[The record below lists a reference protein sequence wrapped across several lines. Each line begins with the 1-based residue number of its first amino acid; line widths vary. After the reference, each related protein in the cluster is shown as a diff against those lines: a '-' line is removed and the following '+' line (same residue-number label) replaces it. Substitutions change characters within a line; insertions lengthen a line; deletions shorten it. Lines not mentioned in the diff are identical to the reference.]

1 PVIRGRLILFD
12 PDGSG
17 PRTAGPA
24 ASGTTGVPAP
34 YNTADLPTPFT
45 GNKSALNNFAVPG
58 ILLGQALTP
67 LTGGPSTGNP
77 AYNGLYAR
85 FASNPGT
92 STIIGDALAAQP
104 TFFLFDLGNNDV
116 LGYATTG
123 GSGVIPIT
131 PVTSFPA
138 QYSAA
143 MTALLANPN
152 VKGVLGNIPDV
163 TTIPFF
169 RTVLWN
175 AIPMDAATAASVNA
189 GFAGYNSIL
198 DAIKNNAGLVAL
210 LGTTAS
216 ALDAR
221 KISFSASSNNEIV
234 ITDETLPDLGPALDA
249 LLAASAIT
257 ATQRAQLAAYQKAR
271 EANSSDLI
279 TLSAGAVLG
288 TTVGGNPLLVNGV
301 SV

>member
-1 PVIRGRLILFD
+1 
-12 PDGSG
+12 
-17 PRTAGPA
+17 
-24 ASGTTGVPAP
+24 
-34 YNTADLPTPFT
+34 
-45 GNKSALNNFAVPG
+45 
-58 ILLGQALTP
+58 
-67 LTGGPSTGNP
+67 TGNP

-92 STIIGDALAAQP
+92 STIIGDALTAQP

-131 PVTSFPA
+131 PTSAFQA

-152 VKGVLGNIPDV
+152 VKGVLGNIPDI

-189 GFAGYNSIL
+189 GFIGYNSII
-198 DAIKNNAGLVAL
+198 DAIKNNAG
-210 LGTTAS
+210 
-216 ALDAR
+216 
-221 KISFSASSNNEIV
+221 
-234 ITDETLPDLGPALDA
+234 
-249 LLAASAIT
+249 
-257 ATQRAQLAAYQKAR
+257 
-271 EANSSDLI
+271 
-279 TLSAGAVLG
+279 
-288 TTVGGNPLLVNGV
+288 
-301 SV
+301 